1 MAEEKN
7 YLKTTSDLES
17 SVDRNQWNNYAP
29 HQIEN
34 YPTHPTNFKKKHD
47 GNQTVAESKNLS
59 YNNSFGN
66 FFAAKSQASRISSQT
81 RTTTLSKALT
91 PRNMHQ
97 AARRIALQ
105 MFWRQRPAMG
115 DSASILEV
123 ADRLTCRWKKVKIL
137 RVSAISGISIP
148 IVLAGARLEQ
158 IWWISLI
165 TRARTIPTIGQTSVG

>member
-7 YLKTTSDLES
+7 YLKTTYDLES

-81 RTTTLSKALT
+81 RTTTPSIV
-91 PRNMHQ
+91 PMQQNMRQ
-97 AARRIALQ
+97 VVRRITVQ
-105 MFWRQRPAMG
+105 MF
-115 DSASILEV
+115 
-123 ADRLTCRWKKVKIL
+123 
-137 RVSAISGISIP
+137 
-148 IVLAGARLEQ
+148 
-158 IWWISLI
+158 
-165 TRARTIPTIGQTSVG
+165 